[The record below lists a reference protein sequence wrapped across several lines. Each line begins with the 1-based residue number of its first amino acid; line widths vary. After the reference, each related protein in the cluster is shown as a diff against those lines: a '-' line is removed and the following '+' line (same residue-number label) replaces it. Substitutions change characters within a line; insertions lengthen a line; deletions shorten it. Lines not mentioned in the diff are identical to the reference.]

1 MPISVGMESPM
12 KHHSFKTSILTPAF
26 AGKQFL
32 AVSLSGALASQKVM
46 EAFKGQLAPDGNRSG
61 RAKAQ
66 AGFTARRICRA
77 VGKPELSEPTS
88 FHRKLEDHQPKVTP
102 GITG

>member
-1 MPISVGMESPM
+1 
-12 KHHSFKTSILTPAF
+12 
-26 AGKQFL
+26 
-32 AVSLSGALASQKVM
+32 M

-61 RAKAQ
+61 PAKGK

-77 VGKPELSEPTS
+77 VGKPELSEPTN
-88 FHRKLEDHQPKVTP
+88 FYRKFEDHQPKATS

>member
-1 MPISVGMESPM
+1 
-12 KHHSFKTSILTPAF
+12 
-26 AGKQFL
+26 
-32 AVSLSGALASQKVM
+32 M

-61 RAKAQ
+61 PAKGK

-77 VGKPELSEPTS
+77 VAKAELSEPT
-88 FHRKLEDHQPKVTP
+88 FFCRKGEDHQPKVTP